1 MDTEGRLDAEGR
13 MTVTTRDTNGDGQHL
28 YRVKEFERRA
38 LAPKWVISSTFSP
51 GGSSLGRRAVIAW
64 QDGQLPPEPDWS
76 SDLRMTYAG
85 IPEVGPQWLMEHRSA
100 VTLLDVREPGEWQN
114 EPLPAQLDSVVQ
126 IPIGSLADRVA
137 EVPQGKPVVAL
148 CRSGKRSSLA
158 TGILRGAGFEQVA
171 SLHGGVLP
179 LAQH

>member
-1 MDTEGRLDAEGR
+1 
-13 MTVTTRDTNGDGQHL
+13 
-28 YRVKEFERRA
+28 
-38 LAPKWVISSTFSP
+38 
-51 GGSSLGRRAVIAW
+51 
-64 QDGQLPPEPDWS
+64 
-76 SDLRMTYAG
+76 MTYAG
-85 IPEVGPQWLMEHRSA
+85 IPEVGPQWLMEHRDA

-126 IPIGSLADRVA
+126 TPIGSLADRVA

>member
-1 MDTEGRLDAEGR
+1 MSDVEVLGPVPAYPARLRGRFRWHIVLRGADP
-13 MTVTTRDTNGDGQHL
+13 
-28 YRVKEFERRA
+28 RA
-38 LAPKWVISSTFSP
+38 LLDKANLRSGCP
-51 GGSSLGRRAVIAW
+51 
-64 QDGQLPPEPDWS
+64 QDGQLPPEPDWA

-85 IPEVGPQWLMEHRSA
+85 IPEVGPQWLMEHRDA

-114 EPLPAQLDSVVQ
+114 EPLPAQLDTVVQ